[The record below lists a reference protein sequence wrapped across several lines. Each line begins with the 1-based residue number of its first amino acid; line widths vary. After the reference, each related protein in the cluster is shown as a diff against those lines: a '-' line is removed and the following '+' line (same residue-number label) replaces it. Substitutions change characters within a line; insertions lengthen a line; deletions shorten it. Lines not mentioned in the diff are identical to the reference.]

1 MNTKLDLNSII
12 GFLLVGAIII
22 YITVFDQPSK
32 EAEAAAAKEA
42 QVEQVE
48 ESKTKEAELGKVLDL
63 EEISDTLTESTD
75 SMAYIKALTLYGPFA
90 KQMMAN
96 EEPVFYDL
104 ENEVLRLKISSV
116 GAQIVEA
123 EIKDYKTYDSLDLHL
138 IDKGNSNFGFS
149 LQAGQLRSTA
159 QLHFT
164 AAKMEG
170 NDLTLVAK
178 TDDGGEL
185 KYHYTLPENDYR
197 LNLDVESD
205 GLSSLLAG
213 AESSLLWELK
223 GLRHEKN
230 KKNEI
235 TTSEMMYRMTED
247 LDVESFNT
255 TSEDEESA
263 EGKWDWVAYRQQ
275 FFTTIL
281 HSRGEPFADANFRV
295 ASLDEEGFT
304 KYYAANIQYPKASNG
319 DLDLPLSIYLGPN
332 KFEILDAYE
341 EGYEELI
348 PLGWGILGWINRGIV
363 LNVFMFLEDYG
374 LNYGLVILIIALL
387 IKMILFPLTYS
398 SYRSMAKMR
407 VLKPEI
413 DALGEKYDDPMKK
426 QQATLEL
433 YNKAGV
439 SPLGGC
445 LPMLLQFPILIAL
458 FRFFPASIELR
469 QQSFLWADD
478 LSTYDSIYN
487 LPFDIPFYGDHVSL
501 FTLLMTVSTL
511 IYTYMNQQLTGSAQN
526 QQFPQMK
533 YIIYLMP
540 IMFLGVFNSYASGLS
555 YYYFVANMITFGQQ
569 FAIRS
574 FIDEDKIKEK
584 IAKRKEGPQKEN
596 RFMRRMREMQEQQ
609 EAQGNRQ
616 QRRKK

>member
-1 MNTKLDLNSII
+1 MNTKLDLNTII
-12 GFLLVGAIII
+12 GFLLVGAIIV

-32 EAEAAAAKEA
+32 TADPAAANTNDTTIVKEKAAEAPETVAAMDTADFTE
-42 QVEQVE
+42 
-48 ESKTKEAELGKVLDL
+48 TN
-63 EEISDTLTESTD
+63 DTL
-75 SMAYIKALTLYGPFA
+75 AYLKAVSLYGPFA
-90 KQMMAN
+90 KQMMTQA
-96 EEPVFYDL
+96 ETQYFEL
-104 ENEVLRLKISSV
+104 ENDKLRLKISSL
-116 GAQIVEA
+116 GGQIVEA
-123 EIKDYKTYDSLDLHL
+123 QLKKYQTYDSLPLHL
-138 IDKGNSNFGFS
+138 LDQGNSNFGFGI
-149 LQAGQLRSTA
+149 QAGQIRSTA
-159 QLHFT
+159 QLQFKVLEQSGNQLKL
-164 AAKMEG
+164 AA
-170 NDLTLVAK
+170 L
-178 TDDGGEL
+178 TDDGAQMV
-185 KYHYTLPENDYR
+185 YQYNLPEDEYR
-197 LNLDVESD
+197 LDLKVETE
-205 GLSSLLAG
+205 GMSSLLAG
-213 AESSLLWELK
+213 AESNLIWELK
-223 GLRHEKN
+223 SLRHEKN

-235 TTSEMMYRMTED
+235 QSSEMMYRLLED
-247 LDVESFNT
+247 LEVESFNS

-263 EGKWDWVAYRQQ
+263 EGKLDWFAYRQQ
-275 FFTTIL
+275 FFTSIL
-281 HSRGEPFADANFRV
+281 QSRGEPFIGADFRI

-304 KYYAANIQYPKASNG
+304 KYYAANVKYPKTGTG
-319 DLDLPLSIYLGPN
+319 DIDLPLGIYLGPN
-332 KFEILDAYE
+332 KYEILDSYE
-341 EGYEELI
+341 EGFEELI

-387 IKMILFPLTYS
+387 IKMVLFPLTYS

-413 DALGEKYDDPMKK
+413 DELGEKYDDPMKK

-469 QQSFLWADD
+469 QQPFLWATD
-478 LSTYDSIYN
+478 LSTYDSIYD

-533 YIIYLMP
+533 YIIYFMP
-540 IMFLGVFNSYASGLS
+540 IMFLGVFNSYAAGLS

-569 FAIRS
+569 FAIRA
-574 FIDEDKIKEK
+574 FIDEDKIRAK

-596 RFMRRMREMQEQQ
+596 RFMRRMREVQEQQ
-609 EAQGNRQ
+609 QEQGNRQ

>member
-1 MNTKLDLNSII
+1 MNKKLDLNTII
-12 GFLLVGAIII
+12 GFVLVGAIIV
-22 YITVFDQPSK
+22 YITIFDQRSP
-32 EAEAAAAKEA
+32 EAAAAAASQDSTQTE
-42 QVEQVE
+42 
-48 ESKTKEAELGKVLDL
+48 
-63 EEISDTLTESTD
+63 TLTEPVPEQTEEPSLSID
-75 SMAYIKALTLYGPFA
+75 SVVASAPSDTMAYLKAVSIYGPFA
-90 KQMMAN
+90 KQMMQ
-96 EEPVFYDL
+96 EPETSLYQL
-104 ENEVLRLKISSV
+104 ENEVLRLTVSSL
-116 GAQIVEA
+116 GGQIVKA
-123 EIKDYKTYDSLDLHL
+123 ELKKYQTYDSLPLHL
-138 IDKGNSNFGFS
+138 IDEGNSNFGFT

-159 QLHFT
+159 QVQFSLLSQS
-164 AAKMEG
+164 ANQLSLQAR
-170 NDLTLVAK
+170 
-178 TDDGGEL
+178 TDDGAQIVYRY
-185 KYHYTLPENDYR
+185 KLPENNYR
-197 LNLDVESD
+197 LDLNVETEGMS
-205 GLSSLLAG
+205 GLLASE
-213 AESSLLWELK
+213 ESALLWELK
-223 GLRHEKN
+223 ALHHEKN
-230 KKNEI
+230 KQTEI
-235 TTSEMMYRMTED
+235 QSSETMYRLVED
-247 LDVESFNT
+247 LDVESFNS
-255 TSEDEESA
+255 TSEDEEKA
-263 EGKWDWVAYRQQ
+263 EGRLDWFAFRQQ
-275 FFTTIL
+275 FFTSIIQ
-281 HSRGEPFADANFRV
+281 SKGEAFAGADFRI

-304 KYYAANIQYPKASNG
+304 KYYAANVRYPKTG
-319 DLDLPLSIYLGPN
+319 TGEIDLPLGIYLGPN
-332 KFEILDAYE
+332 KYEILDAYG
-341 EGYEELI
+341 EGFEELI

-387 IKMILFPLTYS
+387 IKMVLFPLTYS

-413 DALGEKYDDPMKK
+413 DALNEKHEDPMKR

-458 FRFFPASIELR
+458 FRFFPAAIELR
-469 QQSFLWADD
+469 QQPFLWATD
-478 LSTYDSIYN
+478 LSTYDSIYD

-511 IYTYMNQQLTGSAQN
+511 IYTYMNQQLTGSAQT

-540 IMFLGVFNSYASGLS
+540 IMFLGVFNSYAAGLS

-574 FIDEDKIKEK
+574 FIDEDKIKAK

-596 RFMRRMREMQEQQ
+596 RLMRRMREVQEQQ
-609 EAQGNRQ
+609 GEQANRQ